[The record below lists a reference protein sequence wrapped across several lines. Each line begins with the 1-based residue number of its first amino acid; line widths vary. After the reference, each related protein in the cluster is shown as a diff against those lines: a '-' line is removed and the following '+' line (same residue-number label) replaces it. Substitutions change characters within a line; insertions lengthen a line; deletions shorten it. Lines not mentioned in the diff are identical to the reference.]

1 MTVMMRLLAKISCQ
15 SAALLLL
22 AAPGFGVQARPAEI
36 TARALPLNYTAP
48 EQSRIGR
55 LVWRGGLDLSSK
67 SIRFGGFSGLLV
79 SPDGSGLTS
88 ITDEGFQL
96 TATVMYDADGHLSG
110 LADGDINRL
119 RDEAGKV
126 LQGKSDQ
133 DAEAMTVQADG
144 SILVAFERNH
154 RIWRYAPGD
163 EPLRGIPTAL
173 PAPDGLSDL
182 PDNSGIE
189 AMTTLA
195 DGSLLALAEGD
206 DESDDSGGD
215 SPAFLWRDGAWSQL
229 RYQRFDNYRPSDAAR
244 LPSGD
249 LLILERRYTLLQGV
263 GIRLVRLPVST
274 VVPGA
279 LLQPVEIARL
289 LPPLSIDN
297 MEGLAVRQN
306 DRGETMI
313 YMISDDNFNIV
324 QRNLLLMFLLEE

>member
-1 MTVMMRLLAKISCQ
+1 MAVMMRLLAKISCPL
-15 SAALLLL
+15 AVLLLL
-22 AAPGFGVQARPAEI
+22 VAPGFGVQARPVEI

-55 LVWRGGLDLSSK
+55 LVWRGGLDLSAK

-79 SPDGSGLTS
+79 SPDGTRLTS
-88 ITDEGFQL
+88 ITDAGYVL
-96 TATVMYDADGHLSG
+96 TATVTYDANGHLSG

-133 DAEAMTVQADG
+133 DAEAMAAQADG
-144 SILVAFERNH
+144 SILVAFERMH
-154 RIWRYAPGD
+154 RIWRYPPG
-163 EPLRGIPTAL
+163 EAPLRGTPTSL
-173 PAPDGLSDL
+173 PAPEGLSDL

-195 DGSLLALAEGD
+195 DGSLLAIAED
-206 DESDDSGGD
+206 NDESRESR
-215 SPAFLWRDGAWSQL
+215 AFLWRDGVWSHL
-229 RYQRFDNYRPSDAAR
+229 RYPRFENYRPSDAAR

-249 LLILERRYTLLQGV
+249 LLVLERRYTLLQGV
-263 GIRLVRLPVST
+263 GNRLVRLPAAS

-306 DRGETMI
+306 EQGETLI
-313 YMISDDNFNIV
+313 YMISDDNFNVV